1 MQITNQ
7 SNGVIELKTKNA
19 SAILD
24 ESIRIGDV
32 VLNGPGE
39 YDVAGIAVVGF
50 IGDEH
55 PFYSIEIEELGV
67 VYFPEKPQKL
77 SDKSKEE
84 LGSVDIAIVPVNG
97 GSSVADTMALIN
109 SLEPNIVIPIGEVA
123 FVEEFAKQAGS
134 AVENI
139 DTLKITKSMLL
150 PDERRI
156 IVLKS

>member
-1 MQITNQ
+1 MQITKQ
-7 SNGVIELKTKNA
+7 SNGIIELKTKNA

-24 ESIRIGDV
+24 KSVRIGDV

-50 IGDEH
+50 PGDEQ
-55 PFYSIEIEELGV
+55 PFYSIVIEEMSV
-67 VYFPEKPQKL
+67 VYFPEKPQRM

-84 LGSVDIAIVPVNG
+84 LGSVDISVVPVNEG
-97 GSSVADTMALIN
+97 ATVADTMALIN
-109 SLEPNIVIPIGEVA
+109 SLEPNIVIPIGVSA
-123 FVEEFAKQAGS
+123 SVEEFAKQAGS

-156 IVLKS
+156 IVLQS